1 MERRLLQLTLAAASL
16 VPLSAGLAMMTY
28 GPGFLDLA
36 ASVSADSHF
45 RYLSGL
51 LFGIGCVVLT
61 IIPNIERN
69 GETLRAIASIVALGG
84 FARLW
89 SLIHVGWPGTPMA
102 LALFMELGVTPALY
116 FWQRR
121 IARAAPSHPDR

>member
-1 MERRLLQLTLAAASL
+1 
-16 VPLSAGLAMMTY
+16 MMTY

-89 SLIHVGWPGTPMA
+89 SLIHVGWPGTPMV